1 MRRLRIAALLGAI
14 VTVGSVVSM
23 AAVANASNASTDDSV
38 FLARLRNV
46 TAKYHDVDKALA
58 AGRVDLS
65 VCVDHMGQH
74 FGRIE
79 LPANPPFD
87 GHVDPLDPEAL
98 VYADDGT
105 GHLKL
110 VAVEWIATQ
119 EQHVFGA
126 HDLHF
131 NSDFQLWILHAWIW
145 SPNPDGMLADM
156 NPDIGVCPA

>member
-1 MRRLRIAALLGAI
+1 MRRLRLAALLLAV
-14 VTVGSVVSM
+14 VTIGSVFGV
-23 AAVANASNASTDDSV
+23 AAVANASNANNDDQV

-46 TAKYHDVDKALA
+46 TAKYHDVDKAVA
-58 AGRVDLS
+58 AGWVDLS
-65 VCVDHMGQH
+65 VCVDHMGHH
-74 FGRIE
+74 FGRLE
-79 LPANPPFD
+79 LPQANPPFD
-87 GHVDPLDPEAL
+87 GNVDPLDPEAL

-131 NSDFQLWILHAWIW
+131 NGDFQLWILHAWIW
-145 SPNPDGMLADM
+145 SPNPDGMWADM
-156 NPDIGVCPA
+156 NPGIGNC